1 VASLLLKKRLKE
13 EHIVIERNM
22 PTNYQN
28 GKIYRIVC
36 NITGL
41 TYIGST
47 CQTLSQRLTK
57 HRGCYRQLLA
67 NPDKKKLVTSVKVI
81 AGGDYDIVL
90 LEKCPCE
97 SKEELHKRE
106 RYYIESMDC
115 VNKNIPSRTDA
126 EYRKVYY
133 EENKETIA
141 EYSKVYRDANKESI
155 AERMKVYRD
164 ANKEAIAESD
174 KVYRDANKEAI
185 AEKNKVIVECGCG
198 STHRHR
204 DKARHF
210 KSKKHQLW
218 AETQ

>member
-1 VASLLLKKRLKE
+1 
-13 EHIVIERNM
+13 M

-115 VNKNIPSRTDA
+115 VNKVIPTRTEA
-126 EYRKVYY
+126 EKKKIYREK
-133 EENKETIA
+133 NKD
-141 EYSKVYRDANKESI
+141 S
-155 AERMKVYRD
+155 
-164 ANKEAIAESD
+164 
-174 KVYRDANKEAI
+174 I
-185 AEKNKVIVECGCG
+185 AEKNVKVECGCG
-198 STHRHR
+198 TTHSHFNKPRHL
-204 DKARHF
+204 